1 LPFKA
6 YQSNLEAK
14 TAFYGFS
21 IDLAILNGFN
31 NGMATIVIDD
41 EIFTEI
47 AIAQKSKSM
56 PILIFK
62 N

>member
-14 TAFYGFS
+14 TGFYGFS
-21 IDLAILNGFN
+21 IDLAVVNGFN
-31 NGMATIVIDD
+31 NRMATIVIYD
-41 EIFTEI
+41 EIFAEF

-56 PILIFK
+56 PILICK